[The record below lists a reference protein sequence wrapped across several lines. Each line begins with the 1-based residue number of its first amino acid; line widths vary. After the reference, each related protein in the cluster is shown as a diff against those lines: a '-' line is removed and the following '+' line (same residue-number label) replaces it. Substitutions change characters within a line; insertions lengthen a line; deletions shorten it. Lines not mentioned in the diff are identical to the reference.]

1 MYFKTKLTDLFSI
14 GSANIFASIIAGLFW
29 LYLANIVTK
38 TEYGEIGY
46 LISLVSIASA
56 VSILG
61 LGATILVYE
70 PKKESVFTTSYV
82 VILIS
87 SSLAGIVTYVIS
99 QNFIV
104 SLLVIAM
111 TSFTIILQ
119 GLLSR
124 KNYRRFS
131 INKILKASI
140 SIFLA
145 LLFYYIFGI
154 NGIFLGYI
162 IGSLVI
168 LVELKSLV
176 KDQKIKFSI
185 LKQKIKFMLPA
196 YSNRLLDV
204 SFVWGD
210 KLLIGSIFGLSMLG
224 SYFFAAQYLFLLQTI
239 PLSIF
244 QYLVPQESE
253 GKKNKNIKIFSI
265 ILASLIA
272 VISYLTLPFFV
283 GTLFPNFE
291 ESIELMQIFSLAVIP
306 ITISQIQITQFLGK
320 EKSQMVLIGGIF
332 QTTIYLLFVVLL
344 GNYFG
349 LRGIAIGLVI
359 SVIIRIILNLLIA
372 KRLGKK
378 NQ

>member
-1 MYFKTKLTDLFSI
+1 M
-14 GSANIFASIIAGLFW
+14 GGC
-29 LYLANIVTK
+29 
-38 TEYGEIGY
+38 
-46 LISLVSIASA
+46 
-56 VSILG
+56 
-61 LGATILVYE
+61 ATILVYE
-70 PKKESVFTTSYV
+70 PKKENVFTTSYV

-168 LVELKSLV
+168 LVELKTLV

-210 KLLIGSIFGLSMLG
+210 KLLLGSIFGLSMLG

-320 EKSQMVLIGGIF
+320 EKSQMVLIGGVF

>member
-124 KNYRRFS
+124 KNYRHFS

-168 LVELKSLV
+168 LVELKTLV

-283 GTLFPNFE
+283 GTFFPNFE

-320 EKSQMVLIGGIF
+320 EKSQMVLIGGVF

>member
-253 GKKNKNIKIFSI
+253 GKKNKNIKIFAI
-265 ILASLIA
+265 ISASLIA

-283 GTLFPNFE
+283 GTIFPNFE
-291 ESIELMQIFSLAVIP
+291 ESIELMQIFSLAIIP

>member
-1 MYFKTKLTDLFSI
+1 MFKTKLADLFSI

-56 VSILG
+56 ISILG

-131 INKILKASI
+131 INKILKATI

-168 LVELKSLV
+168 LIELKSLV

-320 EKSQMVLIGGIF
+320 EKSQMVLIGGVF
-332 QTTIYLLFVVLL
+332 QTTIYLLLVVLL

-372 KRLGKK
+372 KRLGKE

>member
-168 LVELKSLV
+168 LVELKTLV

-272 VISYLTLPFFV
+272 VISYLTIPFFV
-283 GTLFPNFE
+283 GTFFPNFE

-320 EKSQMVLIGGIF
+320 EKSQMVLIGGVF

-372 KRLGKK
+372 KILGKK

>member
-1 MYFKTKLTDLFSI
+1 MFKTKLADLFSI

-29 LYLANIVTK
+29 LYLTKIVTK

-70 PKKESVFTTSYV
+70 PKKECVFTTSYV

-168 LVELKSLV
+168 LIELKSLV

-320 EKSQMVLIGGIF
+320 EKSQMVLIGGVF

>member
-1 MYFKTKLTDLFSI
+1 MYFKTKLTNLFSL
-14 GSANIFASIIAGLFW
+14 GSANISASLIGGLFW

-38 TEYGEIGY
+38 AEYGEIGY
-46 LISLVSIASA
+46 LISLASIASA
-56 VSILG
+56 ISILS

-70 PKKESVFTTSYV
+70 PKKENIFTTSYV
-82 VILIS
+82 VVLIS
-87 SSLAGIVTYVIS
+87 SSLAGFVTYLIS
-99 QNFIV
+99 QNLIV

-111 TSFTIILQ
+111 TSFTILLH

-124 KNYRRFS
+124 QNYRRYS
-131 INKILKASI
+131 LNLILKATT

-145 LLFYYIFGI
+145 LLFYHIFGI
-154 NGIFLGYI
+154 NGIFLGYFL
-162 IGSLVI
+162 GSLVI
-168 LVELKSLV
+168 IIELKTLV
-176 KDQKIKFSI
+176 KNQKIKFSI

-210 KLLIGSIFGLSMLG
+210 KLLIGSLFGLSMLG
-224 SYFFAAQYLFLLQTI
+224 NYFFAAQYLFLLQTI

-244 QYLVPQESE
+244 QYLLPQESE

-265 ILASLIA
+265 IIASAIA
-272 VISYLTLPFFV
+272 TISFFVIPFFISRF
-283 GTLFPNFE
+283 FPNFE

-306 ITISQIQITQFLGK
+306 FTISQIQITQFLGK
-320 EKSQMVLIGGIF
+320 EKSQIVLIGGVF
-332 QTTIYLLFVVLL
+332 QTTIYLLLVVLL

-349 LRGIAIGLVI
+349 LIGIAIGLVI
-359 SVIIRIILNLLIA
+359 SVIIRIIFNVFTA

>member
-1 MYFKTKLTDLFSI
+1 M
-14 GSANIFASIIAGLFW
+14 
-29 LYLANIVTK
+29 TK

-56 VSILG
+56 ISILG

-70 PKKESVFTTSYV
+70 PKKENVFTTSYV

-210 KLLIGSIFGLSMLG
+210 KLLIGSIFGLTMLG
-224 SYFFAAQYLFLLQTI
+224 SYFFAAQYLFL
-239 PLSIF
+239 F
-244 QYLVPQESE
+244 
-253 GKKNKNIKIFSI
+253 
-265 ILASLIA
+265 
-272 VISYLTLPFFV
+272 
-283 GTLFPNFE
+283 
-291 ESIELMQIFSLAVIP
+291 
-306 ITISQIQITQFLGK
+306 
-320 EKSQMVLIGGIF
+320 
-332 QTTIYLLFVVLL
+332 
-344 GNYFG
+344 
-349 LRGIAIGLVI
+349 
-359 SVIIRIILNLLIA
+359 
-372 KRLGKK
+372 
-378 NQ
+378 